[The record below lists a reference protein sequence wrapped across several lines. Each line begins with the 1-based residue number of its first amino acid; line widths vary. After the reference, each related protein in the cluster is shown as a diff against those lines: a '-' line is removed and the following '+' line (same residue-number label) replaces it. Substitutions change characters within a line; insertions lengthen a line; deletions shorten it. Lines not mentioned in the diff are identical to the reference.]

1 MNIFTVD
8 HDPTVAAQQL
18 CDKHIVKMPLE
29 TAQML
34 CSAFDPLDLAPYKR
48 VHYNHPCTQWA
59 RQSEANFDWLVQ
71 HGLALC
77 AEYTKRYGS
86 DMIQHASEVPIK
98 WCKAMKRM
106 LSFPDTGLT
115 EHPQCFGDYQDR
127 CYVPG
132 DPIAGYRRYYRTA
145 KRRFAKWA
153 TPTAQEPSWF
163 NENVDLALREGQL

>member
-18 CDKHIVKMPLE
+18 CDKHVVKMPLE

-59 RQSEANFDWLVQ
+59 RQSEANFDWLVT

-86 DMIQHASEVPIK
+86 DMIQHASEVPI
-98 WCKAMKRM
+98 
-106 LSFPDTGLT
+106 
-115 EHPQCFGDYQDR
+115 
-127 CYVPG
+127 
-132 DPIAGYRRYYRTA
+132 
-145 KRRFAKWA
+145 
-153 TPTAQEPSWF
+153 
-163 NENVDLALREGQL
+163 